1 MEGRA
6 GRTLALAAGLETG
19 DLRAYAKL
27 VRCNAKIGLGEP
39 AEGLVEAQETAAA
52 FAVSRIRTSDRIMA
66 RVRARVAAARA
77 ASAALS
83 PNDAFPIVAE
93 AWADV
98 LARFRERPV
107 VFSRELARLLPLV
120 HALNRGSACLE
131 VPDGLDAEL
140 AAAEDSLAVMVAQSK
155 ES

>member
-1 MEGRA
+1 MISWA
-6 GRTLALAAGLETG
+6 S
-19 DLRAYAKL
+19 K
-27 VRCNAKIGLGEP
+27 
-39 AEGLVEAQETAAA
+39 
-52 FAVSRIRTSDRIMA
+52 SRNSDRIMA

-98 LARFRERPV
+98 LARFCERPV
-107 VFSRELARLLPLV
+107 VFCRELARLLPLV
-120 HALNRGSACLE
+120 HALNGGSACLE

-140 AAAEDSLAVMVAQSK
+140 AAAEDSLAVIVARS
-155 ES
+155 EEN